1 MVFSSLKFIFIFL
14 PVFLLAYSASEKK
27 YRNAVLLVSSLI
39 VGMVM
44 FYVMGLL
51 RPLPILIYLA
61 TVIWVLYES
70 NTANEKR
77 FRCVVV
83 VIAAAA
89 AGYYLFHILHY
100 IKPIPVLIFIVT
112 AGILLMISYSSSR
125 LQYQNL
131 VIFTGSTIFYSFGV
145 GKPVYVALFLLTNLL
160 NFIVGQFI
168 ENSRHAKKL
177 WLFFG
182 VAFNFWWL
190 IFFKYWTFGAEN
202 INTIFHQSLTV
213 KNIILPIGISF
224 YTFQNV
230 SYIADVYRGKAQAEK
245 NFINYGAYISMFP
258 QLIAGPIVTFDHVA
272 KELKN
277 RKHTLAKVEDGLKT
291 FTIGLGYKVL
301 IANQVGGLWSDI
313 SMVGFDSI
321 SSPLAWLG
329 IIAYS
334 FQLYFDFCG
343 YSLMAIGLG
352 KIMGFD
358 LPRNF
363 DHPYMSVTMT
373 EFWRRWHM
381 TLGTWFKDY
390 VYIPLGGNRKGPQRL
405 FFNTLVV
412 WLFTGLWHGAS
423 WNFVLWGLVL
433 FAIIMS
439 EKYWTGKFFN
449 KHKIV
454 GHAYMILIIP
464 LTWLL
469 FAVTD
474 FHELGVYFRTLIPFL
489 HKKAAYVMDNDYVHY
504 WHKYWKYFVAGL
516 IFSTRI
522 PEVIYKKM
530 KNSILTAA
538 VLLLVFWASVYCM
551 YRGMD
556 DPFMYFRF

>member
-1 MVFSSLKFIFIFL
+1 L
-14 PVFLLAYSASEKK
+14 PVFLIFYSASEKK
-27 YRNAVLLVSSLI
+27 YRNAIVVVSAII
-39 VGMVM
+39 VGIDIFMVM
-44 FYVMGLL
+44 RLF

-61 TVIWVLYES
+61 SVLLLIYES
-70 NTANEKR
+70 NNAPEKR
-77 FRCVVV
+77 FRCSLIIVG
-83 VIAAAA
+83 AAATA
-89 AGYYLFHILHY
+89 YYLFSMPAYRNAKSI
-100 IKPIPVLIFIVT
+100 IIFISCVT
-112 AGILLMISYSSSR
+112 VLMLLAYSSNR

-131 VIFTGSTIFYSFGV
+131 VILAGSVIFYGLGV
-145 GKPVYVALFLLTNLL
+145 GKLVYIVLFLLTNLV

-168 ENSRHAKKL
+168 ENSKHAKKL

-190 IFFKYWTFGAEN
+190 IFFKYWTFGTEN
-202 INTIFHQSLTV
+202 INAIFHQSLTV

-230 SYIADVYRGKAQAEK
+230 SYIADVYKGKAKAEK
-245 NFINYGAYISMFP
+245 NLINYGAYISMFP
-258 QLIAGPIVTFDHVA
+258 QLIAGPIVTYDHVA

-313 SMVGFDSI
+313 SMVGFESI

-329 IIAYS
+329 IVAYS

-352 KIMGFD
+352 KIMGFE

-390 VYIPLGGNRKGPQRL
+390 VYIPLGGNRKGPGRL

-433 FAIIMS
+433 FAIIMT

-449 KHKIV
+449 EHKII

-464 LTWLL
+464 VTWLL

-474 FHELGVYFRTLIPFL
+474 FHELGIYFKRLLPFL
-489 HKKAAYVMDNDYVHY
+489 PQKTAFIMDKDYVHY
-504 WHKYWKYFVAGL
+504 WHKYWKYFAAGL

-522 PEVIYKKM
+522 PEAVYKKM
-530 KNSILTAA
+530 KNSIVTVLALLA
-538 VLLLVFWASVYCM
+538 VFGFSVYCM

>member
-14 PVFLLAYSASEKK
+14 PVFLIFYTASEKK
-27 YRNAVLLVSSLI
+27 YRNAVMVVSAII
-39 VGMVM
+39 VGIDMFMVM
-44 FYVMGLL
+44 RLL
-51 RPLPILIYLA
+51 RPLPILVYLA
-61 TVIWVLYES
+61 SVLLLIYES
-70 NTANEKR
+70 NNAPEKR
-77 FRCVVV
+77 FRCSLIIVG
-83 VIAAAA
+83 AAATA
-89 AGYYLFHILHY
+89 YYLFSMPAYRNAKSIC
-100 IKPIPVLIFIVT
+100 IFIGCV
-112 AGILLMISYSSSR
+112 AILLLLAYSSNR

-131 VIFTGSTIFYSFGV
+131 VILAGSVIFYGLGV
-145 GKPVYVALFLLTNLL
+145 GKLVYIVLFLLTNLV

-168 ENSRHAKKL
+168 ENSKHAKKL

-190 IFFKYWTFGAEN
+190 IFFKYWTFGTEN
-202 INTIFHQSLTV
+202 INAIFHQSLTV

-230 SYIADVYRGKAQAEK
+230 SYIADVYKGKAKAEK
-245 NFINYGAYISMFP
+245 NLINYGAYISMFP
-258 QLIAGPIVTFDHVA
+258 QLIAGPIVTYDHVA
-272 KELKN
+272 NELKS

-313 SMVGFDSI
+313 SMVGFESI
-321 SSPLAWLG
+321 SSPLAWMG
-329 IIAYS
+329 IVAYS

-352 KIMGFD
+352 KIMGFE

-390 VYIPLGGNRKGPQRL
+390 VYIPLGGNRKGPGRL

-433 FAIIMS
+433 FAIIMT

-449 KHKIV
+449 EHKII

-464 LTWLL
+464 VTWLL

-474 FHELGVYFRTLIPFL
+474 FHELGIYFKRLLPFL
-489 HKKAAYVMDNDYVHY
+489 PQKTAFIMDKDYVHY
-504 WHKYWKYFVAGL
+504 WHKYWKYFAAGL

-522 PEVIYKKM
+522 PEAVYKKM
-530 KNSILTAA
+530 KNSIVTVLALLA
-538 VLLLVFWASVYCM
+538 VFGFSVYCM

>member
-14 PVFLLAYSASEKK
+14 PVFLIFYSASEKK
-27 YRNAVLLVSSLI
+27 YRNAIVVVSAII
-39 VGMVM
+39 VGIDIFMVM
-44 FYVMGLL
+44 RLF

-61 TVIWVLYES
+61 SVLLLIYES
-70 NTANEKR
+70 NNAPEKR
-77 FRCVVV
+77 FRCSLIIVG
-83 VIAAAA
+83 AAATA
-89 AGYYLFHILHY
+89 YYLFSMPAYRNAKSI
-100 IKPIPVLIFIVT
+100 IIFISCVT
-112 AGILLMISYSSSR
+112 VLMLLAYSSNR

-131 VIFTGSTIFYSFGV
+131 VILAGSVIFYGLGV
-145 GKPVYVALFLLTNLL
+145 GKLVYIVLFLLTNLV

-168 ENSRHAKKL
+168 ENSKHAKKL

-190 IFFKYWTFGAEN
+190 IFFKYWTFGTEN
-202 INTIFHQSLTV
+202 INAIFHQSLTV

-230 SYIADVYRGKAQAEK
+230 SYIADVYKGKAKAEK
-245 NFINYGAYISMFP
+245 NLINYGAYISMFP
-258 QLIAGPIVTFDHVA
+258 QLIAGPIVTYDHVA

-313 SMVGFDSI
+313 SMVGFESI

-329 IIAYS
+329 IVAYS

-352 KIMGFD
+352 KIMGFE

-390 VYIPLGGNRKGPQRL
+390 VYIPLGGNRKGPGRL

-433 FAIIMS
+433 FAIIMT

-449 KHKIV
+449 EHKII

-464 LTWLL
+464 VTWLL

-474 FHELGVYFRTLIPFL
+474 FHELGIYFKRLLPFL
-489 HKKAAYVMDNDYVHY
+489 PQKTAFIMDKDYVHY
-504 WHKYWKYFVAGL
+504 WHKYWKYFAAGL

-522 PEVIYKKM
+522 PEAVYKKM
-530 KNSILTAA
+530 KNSIVTVLALLA
-538 VLLLVFWASVYCM
+538 VFGFSVYCM